1 MISTFF
7 LSFRLKNAY
16 RVNSILYSLKQ
27 LPIIKRI
34 LPEKLYG
41 VRGLKILG
49 NIISA
54 IWEFIMI
61 FLGKFLYIAFMI
73 AAMLGIYQT
82 NSAATFLHIFFFLTI
97 CGGLMNT
104 YLFDPTKDKYY
115 AMFLMNMDAKEYTI
129 SNYLYQMIK
138 VLIGFLP
145 FTCFY
150 GMSVGLPLWITILCP
165 IFVMMVKTFINS
177 LSLIDFKRTK
187 KVKNE
192 NLPTSVVWILL
203 LVLLV
208 CAYAL
213 PYISIVMPTWLFLIF
228 FVLSLGL
235 GIFGFYQIFHFP
247 YYRFLYKQLLTN
259 APLVIDQTS
268 IRRDA
273 SLSQIELDTSLNS
286 TKEGFSY
293 FHELF
298 VKRHRKILTKAIKKQ
313 TIVLVGIAIVM
324 SFLVKVNASVAS
336 TTNHLMLVFLPYFV
350 FIMYMLNRGTTL
362 TQAMFMNCDH
372 AMLSYR
378 IYRKPNVILGLFK
391 ERLKTLIGLN
401 LIPATVIGFTLAL
414 LLFLSGGTSNVYNYF
429 VLFFSILAMSVFFSV
444 HYLVMYYLLQPY
456 NVHTEMKSST
466 YSVVQGV
473 TYFVCYYMMQL
484 RLPTF
489 YFGLSVTAFCI
500 LYSLLSLWFAYRLA
514 PKTFKLRA

>member
-203 LVLLV
+203 FVLLV

-228 FVLSLGL
+228 FGLSLGL

>member
-150 GMSVGLPLWITILCP
+150 GMSVGLPLWIMILCP

-228 FVLSLGL
+228 FGLSLGL

-259 APLVIDQTS
+259 APLVINQTS

>member
-61 FLGKFLYIAFMI
+61 FLGKFLYVAFMI

-150 GMSVGLPLWITILCP
+150 GMSVGLPLWIMILCP

-228 FVLSLGL
+228 FGLSLGL

-259 APLVIDQTS
+259 VPLVIDQTS

>member
-150 GMSVGLPLWITILCP
+150 GMSVGLPLWIMILCP

-213 PYISIVMPTWLFLIF
+213 PYISIVMPTWMFLIF
-228 FVLSLGL
+228 FGLSLGL

-466 YSVVQGV
+466 YSAVQGV

>member
-213 PYISIVMPTWLFLIF
+213 PYISIVIPTWLFLIF

>member
-1 MISTFF
+1 M
-7 LSFRLKNAY
+7 
-16 RVNSILYSLKQ
+16 
-27 LPIIKRI
+27 
-34 LPEKLYG
+34 
-41 VRGLKILG
+41 
-49 NIISA
+49 
-54 IWEFIMI
+54 
-61 FLGKFLYIAFMI
+61 
-73 AAMLGIYQT
+73 
-82 NSAATFLHIFFFLTI
+82 
-97 CGGLMNT
+97 
-104 YLFDPTKDKYY
+104 
-115 AMFLMNMDAKEYTI
+115 
-129 SNYLYQMIK
+129 
-138 VLIGFLP
+138 
-145 FTCFY
+145 
-150 GMSVGLPLWITILCP
+150 ILCP

-177 LSLIDFKRTK
+177 LSLIDFKCTK

-213 PYISIVMPTWLFLIF
+213 PYISIVMLTWLFLIF
-228 FVLSLGL
+228 FGLSLGL

>member
-54 IWEFIMI
+54 IWELIMI

-150 GMSVGLPLWITILCP
+150 GMSVGLPLWIMILCP

-228 FVLSLGL
+228 FGLSLGL

>member
-150 GMSVGLPLWITILCP
+150 GMSVGLPLWIMILCP

-208 CAYAL
+208 CVYAL

>member
-150 GMSVGLPLWITILCP
+150 GMSVGLPLGITILCP

>member
-150 GMSVGLPLWITILCP
+150 GMSVGLPLGIAILCP

-484 RLPTF
+484 LLPTF
-489 YFGLSVTAFCI
+489 YFGLSVSAFCI

>member
-150 GMSVGLPLWITILCP
+150 GMSVGLPLWIMILCP

-228 FVLSLGL
+228 FGLSLGL

-514 PKTFKLRA
+514 PKTFNLRA

>member
-177 LSLIDFKRTK
+177 LSLIDFKCTK

-213 PYISIVMPTWLFLIF
+213 PYISIVMPTWMFLIF
-228 FVLSLGL
+228 FGLSLGL

-489 YFGLSVTAFCI
+489 YFGLSVSAFCI

>member
-150 GMSVGLPLWITILCP
+150 GMSVGLPLWIMILCP

-213 PYISIVMPTWLFLIF
+213 PYISIVIPTWLFLIF

>member
-165 IFVMMVKTFINS
+165 IFVMMAKTFINS

-213 PYISIVMPTWLFLIF
+213 PYISIVMPTWMFLIF
-228 FVLSLGL
+228 FGLSLGL

>member
-150 GMSVGLPLWITILCP
+150 GMSVGLPLGITILCP

-177 LSLIDFKRTK
+177 LNLIDFKRTK

-378 IYRKPNVILGLFK
+378 IYRKPDVILGLFK

-456 NVHTEMKSST
+456 NVHTDMKSST

>member
-177 LSLIDFKRTK
+177 LSLIDFKCTK

-213 PYISIVMPTWLFLIF
+213 PYISIVMPTWMFLIF
-228 FVLSLGL
+228 FGLSLGL

>member
-150 GMSVGLPLWITILCP
+150 GMSVGLPLWIMILCP

-213 PYISIVMPTWLFLIF
+213 PYISIVMPTWMFLIF
-228 FVLSLGL
+228 FGLSLGL

-268 IRRDA
+268 IRRDV

-444 HYLVMYYLLQPY
+444 HYLVMYYLMQPY

-489 YFGLSVTAFCI
+489 YFGLSVTALCI

>member
-150 GMSVGLPLWITILCP
+150 GMSVGLPLWIMILCP

-489 YFGLSVTAFCI
+489 YFGLSVSAFCI

>member
-54 IWEFIMI
+54 IWELIMI

-203 LVLLV
+203 FVLLV

-213 PYISIVMPTWLFLIF
+213 PYISIVMPTWMFLIF
-228 FVLSLGL
+228 FGLSLGL

>member
-54 IWEFIMI
+54 IWELIMI

-150 GMSVGLPLWITILCP
+150 GMSVGLPLWIMILCP

-213 PYISIVMPTWLFLIF
+213 PYISIVMPTWMFLIF
-228 FVLSLGL
+228 FGLSLGL

-489 YFGLSVTAFCI
+489 YFGLSVSAFCI

>member
-129 SNYLYQMIK
+129 SNYLYQMTK

-150 GMSVGLPLWITILCP
+150 GMSVALPLWIMILCP

>member
-150 GMSVGLPLWITILCP
+150 GMSVGLPLWIMILCP

>member
-177 LSLIDFKRTK
+177 MSLIDFKRTK

>member
-213 PYISIVMPTWLFLIF
+213 PYISIVMPTWMFLIF
-228 FVLSLGL
+228 FGLSLGL

-259 APLVIDQTS
+259 ASLVIDQTS

-401 LIPATVIGFTLAL
+401 LIPAAVIGFTLAL

>member
-61 FLGKFLYIAFMI
+61 FLGKFLYVAFMI

-150 GMSVGLPLWITILCP
+150 GMSVGLPLWIMILCP

-213 PYISIVMPTWLFLIF
+213 PYISIVMPTWMFLIF
-228 FVLSLGL
+228 FGLSLGL

>member
-150 GMSVGLPLWITILCP
+150 GMSAGLPLWITILCP

-213 PYISIVMPTWLFLIF
+213 PYISIVMPTWMFLIF
-228 FVLSLGL
+228 FGLSLGL

-378 IYRKPNVILGLFK
+378 IYRKPDVILGLFK

>member
-54 IWEFIMI
+54 ILEFIMI

-150 GMSVGLPLWITILCP
+150 GMSVGLPLWIMILCP

-228 FVLSLGL
+228 FGLSLGL

-391 ERLKTLIGLN
+391 ERLKALIGLN

>member
-150 GMSVGLPLWITILCP
+150 GMSVGLPLWIMILCP

-213 PYISIVMPTWLFLIF
+213 PYISIVMPTWMFLIF
-228 FVLSLGL
+228 FGLSLGL

-268 IRRDA
+268 TRRDA

-489 YFGLSVTAFCI
+489 YFGLSVSAFCI

>member
-61 FLGKFLYIAFMI
+61 FLGKFLYIALMI

-150 GMSVGLPLWITILCP
+150 GMSVGLPLWIMILCP

-213 PYISIVMPTWLFLIF
+213 PYISIVMPTWLFLIL
-228 FVLSLGL
+228 FVLLLGL

>member
-61 FLGKFLYIAFMI
+61 FVGKFLYIAFMI
-73 AAMLGIYQT
+73 AAILGIYQT

-150 GMSVGLPLWITILCP
+150 GMSVGLPLWIMILCP

-177 LSLIDFKRTK
+177 LSLIDFKCTK

-228 FVLSLGL
+228 FGLSLGL

-268 IRRDA
+268 VRRDA

>member
-150 GMSVGLPLWITILCP
+150 GMSVGLPLGITILCP

-228 FVLSLGL
+228 FGLSLGL

>member
-54 IWEFIMI
+54 IWELIMI

-150 GMSVGLPLWITILCP
+150 GMSVGLPLWIMILCP

-213 PYISIVMPTWLFLIF
+213 PYISIVIPTWLFLIF

-235 GIFGFYQIFHFP
+235 GIFGFYQIFHFS

>member
-213 PYISIVMPTWLFLIF
+213 PYISIVMPTWMFLIF
-228 FVLSLGL
+228 FGLSLGL

-489 YFGLSVTAFCI
+489 YFGLSVSAFCI

>member
-150 GMSVGLPLWITILCP
+150 GMSVGLPLWIMILCP

-213 PYISIVMPTWLFLIF
+213 PYISIVIPTWLFLIF

-489 YFGLSVTAFCI
+489 YFGLSVSAFCI

>member
-150 GMSVGLPLWITILCP
+150 GMSVGLPLWIMILCP

-213 PYISIVMPTWLFLIF
+213 PYISIAMPTWMFLIF
-228 FVLSLGL
+228 FGLSLGL

-489 YFGLSVTAFCI
+489 YFGLSVSAFCI

>member
-150 GMSVGLPLWITILCP
+150 GMSVGLPLWIMILCP

-378 IYRKPNVILGLFK
+378 IYRKPDVILGLFK

>member
-145 FTCFY
+145 FTGFY
-150 GMSVGLPLWITILCP
+150 GMSVGLPLGIAILCP

>member
-150 GMSVGLPLWITILCP
+150 GMSVGLPLWIMILCP

-228 FVLSLGL
+228 FGLSLGL

-514 PKTFKLRA
+514 PKTFKLRT

>member
-150 GMSVGLPLWITILCP
+150 GMSVGLPLGIMILCP

-228 FVLSLGL
+228 FGLSLGL
-235 GIFGFYQIFHFP
+235 GIFGFYQIFHFS

>member
-138 VLIGFLP
+138 VLIAFLP

-150 GMSVGLPLWITILCP
+150 GMSVGLPLWIMILCP

-228 FVLSLGL
+228 FGLSLGL

-378 IYRKPNVILGLFK
+378 IYRKPDVILGLFK
-391 ERLKTLIGLN
+391 ERLKTFIGLN